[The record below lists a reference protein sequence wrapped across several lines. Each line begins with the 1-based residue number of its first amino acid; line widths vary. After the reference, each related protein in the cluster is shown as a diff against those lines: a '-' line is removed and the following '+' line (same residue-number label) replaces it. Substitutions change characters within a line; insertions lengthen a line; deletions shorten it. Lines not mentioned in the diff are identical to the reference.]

1 MSYLAISSKLQSKD
15 KKSVVQVK
23 LSVWNSRTELFCTAD
38 ELPGHKE
45 KLPLDKAEHSGDG
58 VFTPSTNESN

>member
-23 LSVWNSRTELFCTAD
+23 LSVWNSCTEVYCIAD
-38 ELPGHKE
+38 QLSGHKE
-45 KLPLDKAEHSGDG
+45 KLPSDEAEHSGD
-58 VFTPSTNESN
+58 